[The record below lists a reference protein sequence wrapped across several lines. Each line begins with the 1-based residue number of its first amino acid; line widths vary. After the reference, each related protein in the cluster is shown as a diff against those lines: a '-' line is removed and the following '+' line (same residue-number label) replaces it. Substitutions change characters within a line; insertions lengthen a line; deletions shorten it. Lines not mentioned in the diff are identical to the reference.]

1 MAKSSLQNSST
12 ILGQSIASDTGNL
25 SKLHK
30 VRSIGEDIQGNQYQS
45 LEQMWKSQLDPRF
58 ID

>member
-45 LEQMWKSQLDPRF
+45 LEQMWKS
-58 ID
+58 